1 LRIIFWDL
9 YIIVNE
15 QQTTLAQVWDG
26 TNLKLT
32 FRRTIS
38 HALLDRWLELLALMQ
53 TISMSDSDDSPI
65 WLFHS
70 SGVYSVSSFYGVI
83 NNGGIIPAHTS
94 AVWKLHIPPRM
105 HVFLWLLSN
114 NKLLTRDNL
123 QKQRKVDDL
132 TCLFCNEQETVDH
145 LFFCCVIAKHLWEIV
160 SSLFNKDLGVDFES
174 VARWWISENKN
185 SVLNMFSTA
194 VLWVLCIMR
203 CAFRD

>member
-65 WLFHS
+65 WFQHKKYE
-70 SGVYSVSSFYGVI
+70 GCEFD
-83 NNGGIIPAHTS
+83 GGFEDVPENDEKS
-94 AVWKLHIPPRM
+94 MRR
-105 HVFLWLLSN
+105 LL
-114 NKLLTRDNL
+114 
-123 QKQRKVDDL
+123 
-132 TCLFCNEQETVDH
+132 
-145 LFFCCVIAKHLWEIV
+145 
-160 SSLFNKDLGVDFES
+160 
-174 VARWWISENKN
+174 ISP
-185 SVLNMFSTA
+185 
-194 VLWVLCIMR
+194 
-203 CAFRD
+203 